1 MPQETDKER
10 LIAACW
16 AGAVHT
22 PWYGKREFDY
32 SEDKTDVDPTTQA
45 GGSAWDRGYARQG
58 FVDESLQRHTRRH
71 LKKAADIERWV
82 EGELDKWR
90 AENEAAIR
98 DIWIPMAKKVNEENG
113 GSDWCED
120 FEELRTASRGRKEKP
135 SARDDIGEPLVL
147 LSATMQLTEMK
158 VRPGST
164 LFQTGSTLGI
174 APHTP
179 QRDSKAFDIFSP
191 SSTRT
196 QGGSENNALA
206 GPSRPLARSR
216 NAPTG
221 RRPGYAAKAAK
232 RRVSSVE
239 LSDEEASKKEELE
252 ARPAKRVKR
261 VPLSNQ
267 TTEEYLEA
275 HRPSGATEDSLDT
288 SSSVQSASP
297 RRPALSRSVP
307 SRSLSQ

>member
-1 MPQETDKER
+1 MSEDTRSERTRSPSPQPPKVQNHDQIGNSSRIATESEEVGGSDGVPVSEKTLTWLASLGASADRTPTSKVRSSGSSKGRSSSTSSQRTTSRDQESGHSNVLFNWKDAKAPEGYFMSWNGQLIPKPNTVRPRMPQETDKER

-135 SARDDIGEPLVL
+135 SARDDIDRIY
-147 LSATMQLTEMK
+147 
-158 VRPGST
+158 VR
-164 LFQTGSTLGI
+164 
-174 APHTP
+174 H
-179 QRDSKAFDIFSP
+179 
-191 SSTRT
+191 RT
-196 QGGSENNALA
+196 SH
-206 GPSRPLARSR
+206 
-216 NAPTG
+216 
-221 RRPGYAAKAAK
+221 AAK
-232 RRVSSVE
+232 R
-239 LSDEEASKKEELE
+239 L
-252 ARPAKRVKR
+252 
-261 VPLSNQ
+261 
-267 TTEEYLEA
+267 
-275 HRPSGATEDSLDT
+275 
-288 SSSVQSASP
+288 
-297 RRPALSRSVP
+297 
-307 SRSLSQ
+307 